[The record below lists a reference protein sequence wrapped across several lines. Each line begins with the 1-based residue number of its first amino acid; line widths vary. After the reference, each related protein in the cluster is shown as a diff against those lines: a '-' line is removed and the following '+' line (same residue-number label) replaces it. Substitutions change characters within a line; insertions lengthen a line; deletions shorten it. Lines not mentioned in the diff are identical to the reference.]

1 MHCSS
6 SSLFIP
12 AFQSQHEMK
21 EKFEGAEKDIQFF
34 LKQKIPYVF
43 WEI

>member
-1 MHCSS
+1 MHYSS
-6 SSLFIP
+6 SSLFTP

-21 EKFEGAEKDIQFF
+21 EKFEGAEDIQFF